1 MHIETTRIQSDQN
14 NNTIRQLSNII
25 RGPGPIII
33 CYGENPPE
41 YEGEIITYIDTPP
54 KYEEPQSIVGV
65 TQNVS
70 NKDIINVVTINSTTI
85 NSTTINSTPKKTK
98 LKLKAKQKNTENS
111 ISNRKG
117 KCCYSKESD
126 ESRCCGVCY
135 WLCRSNPTKERCE
148 CCPNT
153 FCDYWKSGYIQTTEG
168 FVRDEDRCRDCEC
181 DDCFCTVICFPF
193 KFPVFFPCF
202 LGSLFNE
209 GINKLCG
216 SNRNYLF

>member
-1 MHIETTRIQSDQN
+1 MYI
-14 NNTIRQLSNII
+14 NTNQIPDINKAPMPVLIY
-25 RGPGPIII
+25 
-33 CYGENPPE
+33 YGETPPE
-41 YEGEIITYIDTPP
+41 YEREVLTYIDTPP
-54 KYEEPQSIVGV
+54 NYEEPIIIVS
-65 TQNVS
+65 TI
-70 NKDIINVVTINSTTI
+70 NKDCKKVNKKIVKKQ
-85 NSTTINSTPKKTK
+85 KKTK
-98 LKLKAKQKNTENS
+98 ITEDNLFE
-111 ISNRKG
+111 RKG

-126 ESRCCGVCY
+126 DSRCCGVCY
-135 WLCRSNPTKERCE
+135 WLCTSNTHKERCE

-168 FVRDEDRCRDCEC
+168 SVNKEDSCREFEC

-209 GINKLCG
+209 GVNKLCE